1 MIYTYICLYQY
12 LPTYLPIY
20 LSIYVYVKVNGGNKE
35 MMKSNNNKNK
45 NNYDHKLLST
55 NRWHWF
61 SL

>member
-12 LPTYLPIY
+12 LPIYLPIY
-20 LSIYVYVKVNGGNKE
+20 LSIYVHVKVNGGNKE

-55 NRWHWF
+55 NR
-61 SL
+61 